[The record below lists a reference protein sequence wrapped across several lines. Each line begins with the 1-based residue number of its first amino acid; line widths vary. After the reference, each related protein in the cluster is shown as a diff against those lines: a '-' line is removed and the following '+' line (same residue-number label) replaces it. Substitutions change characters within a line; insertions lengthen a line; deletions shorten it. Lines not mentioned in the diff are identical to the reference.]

1 MNRTKIVFGLIF
13 IVLLAGAAF
22 LSFSCAEYPVI
33 DTTTIPVSTTSTIVT
48 TTTGGSATTTTG
60 TPATTTTT
68 VTTTTT
74 TTTTTVLNLTW
85 VQATGSA
92 AFPPV
97 KDFAGIIYPAPP
109 PPGGDPALFIFGG
122 TTDLDLVTNEVW
134 YSTDGATWNSVGL
147 MDVAY
152 RRQHTGLVYNGKIWI
167 IGGKGQ
173 SGLTN
178 EVGNIS
184 YTAPASSAL
193 GSFTPRKY
201 HASVVFANK
210 MWVIG
215 GVINDSSPD
224 VSTNDAW
231 SSTDG
236 TTWTNET
243 LTPFFPPRSN
253 FAAFVFNGK
262 IWVIGG
268 LYADQASAYHV
279 LNDVWST
286 ADGQHW
292 IREGDISAQ
301 APVYVTSP
309 EARAFLQGIT
319 FEAAG
324 TGYMALTG
332 GATIVGGSTTY
343 YYDGVRYSVNGTRW
357 ISAEAGATYPARI
370 NHVSLVNDGKIW
382 VIGGSDGSSKL
393 NDVWYAP
400 IP

>member
-1 MNRTKIVFGLIF
+1 MNRTRLALGLIF

-33 DTTTIPVSTTSTIVT
+33 DTTTIPASTTSTIVT
-48 TTTGGSATTTTG
+48 TTTGGSATTTTA
-60 TPATTTTT
+60 PATTTT

-74 TTTTTVLNLTW
+74 TTTTILNLTW

-92 AFPPV
+92 TFPPV

-122 TTDLDLVTNEVW
+122 TTDLDTITDEVW
-134 YSTDGATWNSVGL
+134 YSTDGATWNSAGQ
-147 MDVAY
+147 MDIAY
-152 RRQHTGLVYNGKIWI
+152 RRQHTGLTYNGKIWI
-167 IGGKGQ
+167 VGGKGQ
-173 SGLTN
+173 GGLTN
-178 EVGNIS
+178 EVSNIS
-184 YTAPASSAL
+184 YSSAPASVVAN
-193 GSFTPRKY
+193 FPPRKN

-224 VSTNDAW
+224 VATNDAW
-231 SSTDG
+231 SSTNG

-243 LTPFFPPRSN
+243 LTPFFPPRAN

-268 LYADQASAYHV
+268 IYSDPAGAYHV

-292 IREGDISAQ
+292 TREGDIAAQ

-309 EARAFLQGIT
+309 EARGFVRGVT

-324 TGYMALTG
+324 TGYMALLG
-332 GATIVGGSTTY
+332 GATIIGGSTIY
-343 YYDGVRYSVNGTRW
+343 YYDGARYSVNGTRW

-382 VIGGSDGSSKL
+382 VIGGSDSSSNLL